1 MLSADHVR
9 YRKPKPAFGR
19 WLLAQASGSGA
30 IAELA
35 QAAAGDRQFPKDGDV
50 QAVSKR
56 LNQLQADGDMH
67 LALEEAELDWL
78 CV

>member
-19 WLLAQASGSGA
+19 WLLNQVNGGGA
-30 IAELA
+30 IGQLA

-50 QAVSKR
+50 AAVSKR

-67 LALEEAELDWL
+67 AALEEAETDWL
-78 CV
+78 CI